1 MYKPTLSWKQKLRQK
16 LFDLY
21 KQNTQVGE
29 RVSCCF
35 CERLYTLQEIT
46 IEHIIPRS
54 KGGTNAIS
62 NLLLSCFKCNN
73 DRGNIDF
80 EKFKAH
86 VLNGYDPVKVRKQHT
101 KTRKRCVNTSKI
113 NQSESHMFPSDV
125 QILLDQRRKNHER
138 EQLTI
143 FIQNLSKR

>member
-29 RVSCCF
+29 RVACCF
-35 CERLYTLQEIT
+35 CEKLYTLQEIT
-46 IEHIIPRS
+46 IEHIVPRS

-80 EKFKAH
+80 EKFKAY
-86 VLNGYDPVKVRKQHT
+86 VLNGYDPIKVRRQHT
-101 KTRKRCVNTSKI
+101 KTRKRRVSTSKI

-138 EQLTI
+138 EQLTL
-143 FIQNLSKR
+143 FLQNLSKR